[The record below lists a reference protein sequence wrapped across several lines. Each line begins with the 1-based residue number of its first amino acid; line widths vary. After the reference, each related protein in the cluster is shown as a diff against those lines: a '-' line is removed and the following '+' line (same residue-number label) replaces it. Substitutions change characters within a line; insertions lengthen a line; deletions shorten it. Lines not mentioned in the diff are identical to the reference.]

1 MTLMKEN
8 PENYGKHAY
17 GLVWSGDFMP
27 MVGDIVGTASWGN
40 GIVKG
45 YFTEDGFLGVE
56 LTPINLPK
64 WWIEQMKAGGH
75 PTDTIHLFG
84 VEIKKGKQ

>member
-8 PENYGKHAY
+8 PDNYGKHAY

-27 MVGDIVGTASWGN
+27 MVGDTVGTVSWGDAT
-40 GIVKG
+40 VKS

-56 LTPINLPK
+56 LTPVNPPK
-64 WWIEQMKAGGH
+64 WWIEQMQAGGY

-84 VEIKKGKQ
+84 IEIKKKG